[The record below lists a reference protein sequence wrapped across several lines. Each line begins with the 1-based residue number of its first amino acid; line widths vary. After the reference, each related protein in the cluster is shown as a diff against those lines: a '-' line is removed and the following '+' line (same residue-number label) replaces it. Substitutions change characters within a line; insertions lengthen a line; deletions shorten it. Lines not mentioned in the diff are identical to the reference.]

1 MPAANGSLR
10 QRHPPPKGNLPE
22 ALSDGNTLAGKND
35 AAIKSDQEAQPQAN
49 TFRLVI
55 CVGGIYLSL
64 YVCISFFGFITQYT
78 HAFHQSGHVTTF
90 RYSARSSS

>member
-10 QRHPPPKGNLPE
+10 QRHPPNGHLPD

-64 YVCISFFGFITQYT
+64 YVCISFVGSIAQYIPL
-78 HAFHQSGHVTTF
+78 
-90 RYSARSSS
+90 SSI